1 LQIEITEPVGG
12 LPPLSAAVEVAAYRI
27 VLEALT
33 NVIRHAQAHHCAIR
47 FSHNQNGSHSLLKME
62 IVDDGVGLPQD
73 LRPGVGL
80 RSMRE
85 RAEELGGSLTV
96 ESQPNITRVSAV
108 LPISEMSIPAN
119 LETPIPI
126 EHPK

>member
-1 LQIEITEPVGG
+1 
-12 LPPLSAAVEVAAYRI
+12 VAAYRI

-47 FSHNQNGSHSLLKME
+47 FSHNQSGSHSLLQME

-73 LRPGVGL
+73 LRAGVGL

-85 RAEELGGSLTV
+85 RAEELGGSLIV

-108 LPISEMSIPAN
+108 LPITQMGMPAN
-119 LETPIPI
+119 AALQSLM
-126 EHPK
+126 EHTE